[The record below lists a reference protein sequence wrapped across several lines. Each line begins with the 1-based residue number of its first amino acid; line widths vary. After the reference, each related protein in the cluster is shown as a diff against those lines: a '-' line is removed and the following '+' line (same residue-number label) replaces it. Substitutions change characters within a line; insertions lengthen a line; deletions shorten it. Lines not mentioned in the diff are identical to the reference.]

1 MGQTTAMTPFFFKH
15 VLKCSAPFCC
25 RVNYFLFLGP
35 NFLVAVAFCLLR
47 DEHILTVSP
56 VMESM

>member
-25 RVNYFLFLGP
+25 RVNYFLFFWDLT
-35 NFLVAVAFCLLR
+35 FSRSSFCLLR